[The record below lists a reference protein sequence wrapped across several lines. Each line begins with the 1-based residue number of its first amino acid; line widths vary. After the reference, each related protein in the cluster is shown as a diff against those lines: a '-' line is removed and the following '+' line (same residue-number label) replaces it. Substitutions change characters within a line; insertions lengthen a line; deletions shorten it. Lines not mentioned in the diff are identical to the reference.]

1 MTMSQ
6 IEGFT
11 SLSALDRRSAEKY
24 HLFILVNVFFGS
36 VVTGTAFQQLQKF
49 LNEPSTEYVRLSS
62 WKIMLIFHKS
72 SLEQNIL
79 CITETI
85 FLIIVKKIKNL
96 ESSIMFNFN
105 LLIKEYYL
113 PSKFFAR
120 ILIIFLQQTVHEP
133 KLIQ

>member
-1 MTMSQ
+1 MSQ

-85 FLIIVKKIKNL
+85 FSNNCQEDKKSRIKYN
-96 ESSIMFNFN
+96 
-105 LLIKEYYL
+105 
-113 PSKFFAR
+113 
-120 ILIIFLQQTVHEP
+120 V
-133 KLIQ
+133 